1 MDATEEQTEQFYDV
15 LEAAHVEIDV
25 SDVLDLIGT
34 AELDNPTLGE
44 MEAIEAEAL
53 EVSDKQLEEEYENAK
68 LDDPVR
74 MYLKEIGKIP
84 LLTPEEELE
93 VAKSPRMRKHATPR
107 ASACPRRISVSS
119 SPLPSAMWGAACSCS
134 TSSRRATSA

>member
-1 MDATEEQTEQFYDV
+1 M

-74 MYLKEIGKIP
+74 
-84 LLTPEEELE
+84 
-93 VAKSPRMRKHATPR
+93 
-107 ASACPRRISVSS
+107 
-119 SPLPSAMWGAACSCS
+119 S
-134 TSSRRATSA
+134 TSRSRQDPAADAGGGA